1 MYLVYADEK
10 GNVFDHPTLYGLAR
24 SGDMIVEILEDEL
37 IPLPDGAT
45 LVGLPNTRAI
55 GMDRE
60 TGEMM
65 PLPGDAQAVGALLP
79 QGFTRLCLPGY
90 VKTDKE
96 YKLPLFGY
104 SAVVWKDGRFYTTA
118 RLSDDPEKWNPLN
131 CNLDEL
137 KLGVKKLTQKYP
149 ENRLY
154 EHLSNCA
161 LGYECLTASNTFLNR
176 WEGAVPV
183 SYSCNAGCFG
193 CISEQPDD
201 SGFVAPQTRMNFKPK
216 VEELVQIMLEHL
228 KTPESIISFGQGCEG
243 EPSTQAKI
251 IIEAMREVRS
261 ITDMGYINI
270 NTNAGLTDFIRG
282 IVDAGLDLMRVSTI
296 SALDDHYN
304 AYYKPRKY
312 TLANVEKSLKYASD
326 QGVYTSINYLIFP
339 GVTDREEEI
348 EAMVEFA
355 RRTGLKLIQMRNLNI
370 DPESYLELIPPAQGE
385 ILGMKQMIE
394 IFQAELPDVVIGSY
408 THVPPVG
415 QRRPKKPVLARD

>member
-55 GMDRE
+55 GMDPE

-394 IFQAELPDVVIGSY
+394 IFQSELPDVVIGSY

>member
-10 GNVFDHPTLYGLAR
+10 GNVFDHPSLYGLAR

-55 GMDRE
+55 GMDPE

-65 PLPGDAQAVGALLP
+65 SLPGDAQAVGALLP

-131 CNLDEL
+131 CDLKEL
-137 KLGVKKLTQKYP
+137 KLGVKRLIEKYP
-149 ENRLY
+149 NNRLY

-201 SGFVAPQTRMNFKPK
+201 SGFVAPQTRMNFKPT

-228 KTPESIISFGQGCEG
+228 KTPDSIISFGQGCEG

-261 ITDMGYINI
+261 VTDMGYINI

-282 IVDAGLDLMRVSTI
+282 IVDARLDLMRVSTI

-348 EAMVEFA
+348 EAMIEFV

-370 DPESYLELIPPAQGE
+370 DPESYLELIPPAKGD

-415 QRRPKKPVLARD
+415 HRRPKKPVLARD

>member
-10 GNVFDHPTLYGLAR
+10 GNVYDHASLYGLAR
-24 SGDMIVEILEDEL
+24 SADMIVEIMEDEL
-37 IPLPDGAT
+37 IPLPEGAA
-45 LVGLPNTRAI
+45 LVSLPSTRPV
-55 GMDRE
+55 GMNPE
-60 TGEMM
+60 TGEMVS
-65 PLPGDAQAVGALLP
+65 LPGNMQAVGALLP

-104 SAVVWKDGRFYTTA
+104 SAVVWKDGAFYVTA
-118 RLSDDPEKWNPLN
+118 EQSDSPSKWNPEN
-131 CNLDEL
+131 CDRNQV
-137 KLGVKKLTQKYP
+137 KLGVQRMTEQYP

-154 EHLSNCA
+154 QHLSNCA
-161 LGYECLTASNTFLNR
+161 LGYECLTSSNTFLNR
-176 WEGAVPV
+176 WEGGVPV

-201 SGFVAPQTRMNFKPK
+201 SGFVSPQTRMNFRPR
-216 VEELVQIMLEHL
+216 VEEIVEVMLEHL

-243 EPSTQAKI
+243 EPSTQAKLI
-251 IIEAMREVRS
+251 IDAIKEVRS
-261 ITDMGYINI
+261 VTDMGYINI
-270 NTNAGLTDFIRG
+270 NTNAGLNDHIRG

-304 AYYKPRKY
+304 AYYKPRGY
-312 TLANVEKSLKYASD
+312 TLANVEKSLRYASD

-348 EAMVEFA
+348 EAMIEFA
-355 RRTGLKLIQMRNLNI
+355 KRTKLKLIQMRNLNI

-385 ILGMKQMIE
+385 ILGMKQMLE
-394 IFQAELPDVVIGSY
+394 IYREELPDVVIGSY
-408 THVPPVG
+408 THVPPQG
-415 QRRPKKPVLARD
+415 LARPKFART